1 MTIHEAITRIDS
13 LKFNTYTNHDKI
25 AWLSRADWNVKH
37 HILDKYECTEV
48 NTFEGYTDNTDIHT
62 KLLVPPPYDEL
73 YLRWLEAQIDYY
85 NAEYEGYNT
94 SILMYNT
101 DLEAYADHIRK
112 THKPKSAGRF
122 LF

>member
-48 NTFEGYTDNTDIHT
+48 DTFEGYTDKTDIHT
-62 KLLVPPPYDEL
+62 KLPKKCL
-73 YLRWLEAQIDYY
+73 
-85 NAEYEGYNT
+85 NALPRFT
-94 SILMYNT
+94 AKS
-101 DLEAYADHIRK
+101 RK
-112 THKPKSAGRF
+112 
-122 LF
+122 